1 MGMLKK
7 LFDVRPE
14 EWSRFSLLFA
24 AFFIF
29 NMGMSWA
36 GASTRGVVVAVYGE
50 EFIKYGF
57 VWYGIITILVSIV
70 YTAYVD
76 RIPKHSLTVIMTL
89 LTVLLVGLNI
99 VIAWF
104 PAGRAFGALGLFVLC
119 KVVLL
124 VWVQQWTT
132 AVLDFYDSRAS
143 KRILPLL
150 STSRLFGIA
159 LGGIIFSLAV
169 KRFGVS
175 SESFFTYWFL
185 TLVIV
190 LVILWLMPRLMH
202 DPKPERPDTS
212 EPVLEG
218 LKEGFT
224 YIGKS
229 KFLIW
234 MTISAVLMNA
244 QIALFEISSTVLA
257 DHYYQSNADAVSVF
271 FANVDSVFSVVLLIV
286 QVLVFPRMMKALG
299 LGGMNLIYPLFSLG
313 VGGAIALATTRVFG
327 ATFELVTAAA
337 AYIDIEPFRRVFR
350 TPINGLLVNAIP
362 GFMRGRSRAV
372 INGVISPA
380 ANIVIALAVLIETI
394 PLPGGGSISAENI
407 FIVIAV
413 LVSIAYAY
421 TGFILK
427 REYGVAMVKLLASED
442 YASLLSQNYEWGA
455 VDTETLKQLDQR
467 LKEATDAEFAQFIGT
482 IMLES
487 GGKDA
492 VPMLIARAR
501 EANGDVRQR
510 IMNVLLEGDIRGD
523 LVRGFY
529 IENQSDADPL
539 IRRTALLGLMHI
551 VGTNEE
557 IRFQIATD
565 HSHDRDPVVRAEAI
579 KTLYQSDFIGHRD
592 AAERILKAMQ
602 SDAHPE
608 SRIAAI
614 NATTDLGDVQ
624 GIRQLVWFMEDE
636 DDEVR
641 LAATVGIEKLWRAD
655 MPQDITQLILDRE
668 KLLLDDPIE
677 RIRQA
682 ELRVLGKIG
691 NDSAASTLIRA
702 LVDSSLI
709 IREAAMD
716 VLAGLGNHALQPLL
730 KARQSSD
737 RQLAKQAMIVLTNIN
752 HDRYDDD
759 LIHMVY
765 DTLDEI
771 YANHAILHVLDD
783 CKAYPSFGVLR
794 LHFAERNRRLLTD
807 IFDMLR
813 TIYGAAAVNTIYE
826 TLQSENSRTRI
837 NAVEAL
843 ESLAIPEM
851 AQQIAPLFEPNIKS
865 ETLAQGYY
873 DRKKQAPKS
882 TDALLR
888 ELATGDDTWL
898 RAVSVMA
905 LGEVAADNDNIRRV
919 ILGDENIPRAKTG
932 QLLPCQKHINPD
944 IAAVT
949 VRTALASKN
958 PDVKRAARAVMRLIR
973 RETVFDTLAEM
984 DDKENLTVL
993 STIERM
999 IYLKRVPFFQ
1009 SLSVEQ
1015 LKALATICDEKIF
1028 KKGQQVFKQG
1038 EEGGSLYIVV
1048 TGRVEVGLMN
1058 KEQDTF
1064 TMLATYEVNTVF
1076 GEMSLFDGQ
1085 PRSAD
1090 AIATEDT
1097 LTLTIRREPFLTLT
1111 RQYPNLSI
1119 HLITTLSDRL
1129 RHANE
1134 QIARLNNTMRETID
1148 V

>member
-1 MGMLKK
+1 MGLIQK
-7 LFDVRPE
+7 LFDVRRE
-14 EWSRFSLLFA
+14 EWPRFSLLFI

-36 GASTRGVVVAVYGE
+36 GASTRGVVVAEFGE
-50 EFIKYGF
+50 DFIKYGF
-57 VWYGIITILVSIV
+57 VWYGIVTIIVSIA

-76 RIPKHSLTVIMTL
+76 RIPKHSLTVMMTF

-104 PAGRAFGALGLFVLC
+104 PAGRTFGALGLFVIY
-119 KVVLL
+119 KVILL

-159 LGGIIFSLAV
+159 LGGLIFSFMV
-169 KRFGVS
+169 KQLGVS
-175 SESFFTYWFL
+175 AESFFNYWFI
-185 TLVIV
+185 TLAIV
-190 LVILWLMPRLMH
+190 LVILWLLPRLMH
-202 DPKPERPDTS
+202 DPKPEHSATS
-212 EPVLEG
+212 EPALEG
-218 LKEGFT
+218 LKEGFA
-224 YIGKS
+224 YIGRS
-229 KFLIW
+229 KFLVW
-234 MTISAVLMNA
+234 MTLSAVLMNA

-257 DHYYQSNADAVSVF
+257 NDYYHSNADAVSVF
-271 FANVDSVFSVVLLIV
+271 FANVDSIFSLVLLVV
-286 QVLVFPRMMKALG
+286 QVLVFPRMMKTLG
-299 LGGMNLIYPLFSLG
+299 LGGMNLVYPLFSLG
-313 VGGAIALATTRVFG
+313 IGGAIALATTKIFG
-327 ATFELVTAAA
+327 TTFELMTAAA

-350 TPINGLLVNAIP
+350 TPINGLLVNAVP
-362 GFMRGRSRAV
+362 SFMKGRSRAV

-380 ANIVIALAVLIETI
+380 ANIIIALAVLIDTI
-394 PLPGGGSISAENI
+394 PLPGGRSISAETI
-407 FIVIAV
+407 FIVAAV
-413 LVSIAYAY
+413 VISIAYAY
-421 TGFILK
+421 SGFVLK
-427 REYGVAMVKLLASED
+427 REYGVAMVKLLESED
-442 YASLLSQNYEWGA
+442 YAALLSQNYEWGA
-455 VDTETLKQLDQR
+455 VDTETLKQLEQR
-467 LKEATDAEFAQFIGT
+467 LVETADAEFAHFIAT

-487 GGKDA
+487 GGADA
-492 VPMLIARAR
+492 APMLIACAR
-501 EANGDVRQR
+501 QANYDVKRS
-510 IMNVLLEGDIRGD
+510 IMNVLLENDIRGD
-523 LVRGFY
+523 SVRGFY
-529 IENQSDADPL
+529 IENQSDSDPL

-551 VGTNEE
+551 VGANEE
-557 IRFQIATD
+557 VRFQIASD
-565 HSHDRDPVVRAEAI
+565 HAHDSDPVVRAEAI
-579 KTLYQSDFIGHRD
+579 KTLYQSDVIGHRD
-592 AAERILKAMQ
+592 KAERVLKAMQ
-602 SDAHPE
+602 SDFHPE

-614 NATTDLGDVQ
+614 NAMTDLGDVQ
-624 GIRQLVWFMEDE
+624 AIRQLVWFMEDK

-641 LAATVGIEKLWRAD
+641 LAATVGIERLWRAD
-655 MPQDITQLILDRE
+655 MPQEITQLILDRE

-691 NDSAASTLIRA
+691 NDTAASTLIRA
-702 LVDSSLI
+702 LVDSSPV
-709 IREAAMD
+709 IRTLAMD

-730 KARQSSD
+730 KASLSND
-737 RQLAKQAMIVLTNIN
+737 RQLAKQGMIVLTRIN
-752 HDRYDDD
+752 HDRYDDA
-759 LIHMVY
+759 LLQMVY
-765 DTLDEI
+765 DTLNEI

-783 CKAYPSFGVLR
+783 CKMYPSFGVLA
-794 LHFAERNRRLLTD
+794 LHFAERNRHLLTE

-813 TIYGAAAVNTIYE
+813 TIYGTAAVNTIYE
-826 TLQSENSRTRI
+826 TLQSDNARTRI

-843 ESLAIPEM
+843 ESLAIPDI
-851 AQQIAPLFEPNIKS
+851 AQQIAPLFEPNVKS
-865 ETLAQGYY
+865 ATLAQGYY

-882 TDALLR
+882 TEATLR
-888 ELATGDDTWL
+888 ELATGEDTWL

-919 ILGDENIPRAKTG
+919 ILEDERIPRAKTG

-944 IAAVT
+944 IVAVT

-984 DDKENLTVL
+984 EDKENPTVL

-999 IYLKRVPFFQ
+999 IYLKRVAFFQ

-1028 KKGQQVFKQG
+1028 KKGEQVFKQG
-1038 EEGGSLYIVV
+1038 DEGGSLYIVV

-1064 TMLATYEVNTVF
+1064 TMLATYQVNTVF
-1076 GEMSLFDGQ
+1076 GEMSLFDSQ

-1097 LTLTIRREPFLTLT
+1097 LTLTIRREPFLALT
-1111 RQYPNLSI
+1111 RQYPDLAV

>member
-1 MGMLKK
+1 MGMLKN

-14 EWSRFSLLFA
+14 EWSRFSLLFI

-36 GASTRGVVVAVYGE
+36 GASTRGVVVAEFGE
-50 EFIKYGF
+50 NFIKYGF
-57 VWYGIITILVSIV
+57 VWYGIVTILVSIA

-76 RIPKHSLTVIMTL
+76 RIPKHNLTVMM
-89 LTVLLVGLNI
+89 TVLCVVFVGFSI

-104 PAGRAFGALGLFVLC
+104 PQGRAYGALGLFVLN
-119 KVVLL
+119 KVILL

-132 AVLDFYDSRAS
+132 SVLDFYDSRAS

-159 LGGIIFSLAV
+159 LGGIIFSVAV
-169 KRFGVS
+169 KQFGVS
-175 SESFFTYWFL
+175 ADAFFNYWFV

-190 LVILWLMPRLMH
+190 LAILWALPRLLH
-202 DPKPERPDTS
+202 DPKPEKSANS

-218 LKEGFT
+218 LKEGFA
-224 YIGKS
+224 YIGRS
-229 KFLIW
+229 NFLIW

-257 DHYYQSNADAVSVF
+257 DQYYQSNADAVSVF
-271 FANVDSVFSVVLLIV
+271 FANVDSVFSVVLLVV
-286 QVLVFPRMMKALG
+286 QVLVFPRMMKAFG
-299 LGGMNLIYPLFSLG
+299 LGGMNLVYPLFSLG
-313 VGGAIALATTRVFG
+313 VGGMIALATTRLFG
-327 ATFELVTAAA
+327 ATFNLVTAAT

-350 TPINGLLVNAIP
+350 TPINGLLVNAVP
-362 GFMRGRSRAV
+362 SFMKGRSRAV

-394 PLPGGGSISAENI
+394 PLPGGRAISADNI
-407 FIVIAV
+407 FIVMAV
-413 LVSIAYAY
+413 VVSIAYAY

-427 REYGVAMVKLLASED
+427 REYGKSMVKLLESED
-442 YASLLSQNYEWGA
+442 YAALLSRDYAWGA
-455 VDTETLKQLDQR
+455 VDTDALKQLEKR
-467 LKEATDAEFAQFIGT
+467 LGETTDAEFAHFIAT

-487 GGKDA
+487 GGADA
-492 VPMLIARAR
+492 VPLLITRAR
-501 EANGDVRQR
+501 EADGDVKRS

-523 LVRGFY
+523 VVRGFY
-529 IENQSDADPL
+529 IENQSNADPL
-539 IRRTALLGLMHI
+539 IRRAALLGLMHI
-551 VGTNEE
+551 VGANEE
-557 IRFQIATD
+557 IRFQIASD
-565 HSHDRDPVVRAEAI
+565 HAHDRDPVVRAEAI
-579 KTLYQSDFIGHRD
+579 KTLYQSDFIGHKD
-592 AAERILKAMQ
+592 TAERVLKAMQ
-602 SDAHPE
+602 SDFHPE

-614 NATTDLGDVQ
+614 NAMTDLGEAQ

-691 NDSAASTLIRA
+691 SDTAAATLIRA
-702 LVDSSLI
+702 LVDSSPV

-716 VLAGLGNHALQPLL
+716 VLAALGNNAVPSLL
-730 KARQSSD
+730 KASQSSD
-737 RQLAKQAMIVLTNIN
+737 RQLAKQAMIVLTRIN
-752 HDRYDDD
+752 HDRYDDA
-759 LIHMVY
+759 LIRMVY

-794 LHFAERNRRLLTD
+794 LHFVERNRRLLTD

-813 TIYGAAAVNTIYE
+813 TIYGTTAVNTIYE
-826 TLQSENSRTRI
+826 TLQSENARTRI

-851 AQQIAPLFEPNIKS
+851 AQQIAPLFEPNVKS

-873 DRKKQAPKS
+873 DRKKLAPKS
-882 TDALLR
+882 TDVILR

-984 DDKENLTVL
+984 DDKENPTVL

-1038 EEGGSLYIVV
+1038 EQGGSLYIVV

-1058 KEQDTF
+1058 SQQDTF

-1097 LTLTIRREPFLTLT
+1097 LTLTIRREPFLALT
-1111 RQYPNLSI
+1111 RQYPDLSI
-1119 HLITTLSDRL
+1119 HLIMTLSDRL